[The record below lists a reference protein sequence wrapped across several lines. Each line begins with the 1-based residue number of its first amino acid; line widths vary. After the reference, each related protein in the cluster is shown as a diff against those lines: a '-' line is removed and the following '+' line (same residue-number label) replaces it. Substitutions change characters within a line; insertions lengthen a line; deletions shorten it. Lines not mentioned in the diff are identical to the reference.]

1 MKRICGYESRGSTD
15 KHSLDILNT
24 IKADP
29 AIPIPVA
36 VIQQANSGV
45 STARNTGIRKA
56 ETPLVLVLDG
66 DDKVKPSYIEQVCKL
81 LHENTSM
88 VAASSNVKSMSKRL
102 ELMRFI
108 IRKHN
113 QSYQA
118 HIEDAILGIET
129 ISMSRLDGW
138 ENEICNTLK
147 EKKIL
152 SQASVDFIKSP
163 SYGDGGMAAAVRIVS
178 NCKK

>member
-1 MKRICGYESRGSTD
+1 M
-15 KHSLDILNT
+15 NT

-45 STARNTGIRKA
+45 STARNTGIRKS

-108 IRKHN
+108 KKRK
-113 QSYQA
+113 
-118 HIEDAILGIET
+118 
-129 ISMSRLDGW
+129 
-138 ENEICNTLK
+138 
-147 EKKIL
+147 
-152 SQASVDFIKSP
+152 F
-163 SYGDGGMAAAVRIVS
+163 
-178 NCKK
+178 